1 MLNEISN
8 GFDKAVVKCKQKEW
22 IAKNQIP
29 LFNLLRFVDFLK
41 MWHFFVK
48 QKQLLHP
55 TPFYAVEKEKCCVV
69 KPHLIYKEFFILSFY
84 IFMFRYDFV
93 VISNSRPIN

>member
-41 MWHFFVK
+41 MLTFFVK
-48 QKQLLHP
+48 QKQL
-55 TPFYAVEKEKCCVV
+55 
-69 KPHLIYKEFFILSFY
+69 
-84 IFMFRYDFV
+84 
-93 VISNSRPIN
+93 